1 MTQSG
6 KTLSMHNDAVFKG
19 TYTNNGTLLKL
30 HENAYTVGY
39 SAIKN
44 AAGTAAGT
52 IKFGDGVF
60 FDLSKKNNNVYAGIP
75 TGTGAVPAF
84 GGIIVREPSIA
95 SGYPTLN
102 DEVNAFQHGLLCR
115 EGFLVYKKGTVVMG
129 SGVVYSNV
137 ELFDYVFQNY
147 CLWVS
152 KTNGAA
158 YFSPKNNVY
167 ADSADV
173 FVGRVVEINPD
184 DRSVTVY
191 ISPVLLANTA
201 DIAGATPTI
210 TVDSG
215 NITNTEIPFAVT
227 LGTEGTIKL
236 SYKLHSAADY
246 TAIDG
251 LFTPVWDAANSN
263 WKLEYTLSGL
273 TKNTAYD
280 IKADAITACGVNSD
294 TESNVSTAN
303 T

>member
-1 MTQSG
+1 MIQSG
-6 KTLSMHNDAVFKG
+6 KTLSMHSEAVFKG

-52 IKFGDGVF
+52 VKFGNGVF
-60 FDLSKKNNNVYAGIP
+60 FDLSKKNNNIYAGAP

-84 GGIIVREPSIA
+84 GGILTREPAIA

-102 DEVNAFQHGLLCR
+102 DEMNAFQHGILCR
-115 EGFLVYKKGTVVMG
+115 EGYIVYKKGTVEMG
-129 SGVVYSNV
+129 SSVKYEDV

-147 CLWVS
+147 CLWVRAS
-152 KTNGAA
+152 NGEA
-158 YFSPKNNVY
+158 YFSPKNTVY
-167 ADSADV
+167 AASGDIY
-173 FVGRVVEINPD
+173 VGRVVEINPD

-191 ISPVLLANTA
+191 ISPVLLANTT
-201 DIAGATPTI
+201 DIAGMTPTI
-210 TVDSG
+210 TVDNAG
-215 NITNTEIPFAVT
+215 ITNTAIPFAVT
-227 LGTEGTIKL
+227 LGTEGAIKL

-251 LFTPVWDAANSN
+251 IFNPVWDEANSN
-263 WKLEYTLSGL
+263 WKLEYTLEGL

-280 IKADAITACGVNSD
+280 IKADAITAGGVNSD
-294 TESNVSTAN
+294 TETNVSTTN
-303 T
+303 V